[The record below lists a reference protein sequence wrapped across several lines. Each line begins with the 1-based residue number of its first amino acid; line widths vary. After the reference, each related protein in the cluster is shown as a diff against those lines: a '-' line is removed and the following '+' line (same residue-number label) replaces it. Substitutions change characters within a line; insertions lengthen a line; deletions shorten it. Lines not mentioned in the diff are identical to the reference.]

1 MLDECFFADAP
12 DTVVHGPSNG
22 TVIQDNPVYLY
33 CNASG
38 VPPPRIR
45 WEKDGVLV
53 SDLGSSRYKIESEG
67 KALSIDGVL
76 TSDTSNITCIAN
88 NSMGASSDYCELR
101 VEGKN
106 AGGRVFN
113 TIRVFFLGPPS
124 PPELIGVSITVTTIP
139 SHRIS
144 MFANWTIPFDGN
156 SPINGYVLHYREKED
171 ARWSVTP
178 TRETENFKA
187 IDIGVEDESDII
199 GYEFYVTAE
208 NLRGASKRSR
218 IVQASRKDFIFITPP
233 TSSPPPP
240 PPPPGNF

>member
-22 TVIQDNPVYLY
+22 TVVQDNPVYLY

-53 SDLGSSRYKIESEG
+53 SDLRSSRYKIKSEG

-106 AGGRVFN
+106 AGGRVL
-113 TIRVFFLGPPS
+113 TLYECFF
-124 PPELIGVSITVTTIP
+124 
-139 SHRIS
+139 
-144 MFANWTIPFDGN
+144 
-156 SPINGYVLHYREKED
+156 
-171 ARWSVTP
+171 
-178 TRETENFKA
+178 
-187 IDIGVEDESDII
+187 
-199 GYEFYVTAE
+199 
-208 NLRGASKRSR
+208 
-218 IVQASRKDFIFITPP
+218 
-233 TSSPPPP
+233 
-240 PPPPGNF
+240 

>member
-1 MLDECFFADAP
+1 MR
-12 DTVVHGPSNG
+12 
-22 TVIQDNPVYLY
+22 LY

-38 VPPPRIR
+38 VPPPQIR

-101 VEGKN
+101 VEGSKN

-124 PPELIGVSITVTTIP
+124 PPELISVSITVATIH

-156 SPINGYVLHYREKED
+156 SPINGYVLHYREKEE

-187 IDIGVEDESDII
+187 IDIVVVDESDII

-240 PPPPGNF
+240 PTSSTGNF